1 MHGERSR
8 RHQHVVTGSRGQELI
23 VSFYEVR
30 HERVG
35 AAPTLAVEYYDS
47 DRGVTSAWLM
57 VEEAKAQR
65 DALTEFIDAWSPLDA

>member
-1 MHGERSR
+1 
-8 RHQHVVTGSRGQELI
+8 